1 MERLARQFTDEEL
14 TAHAGAVGRESRF
27 QPGGRPHLRR
37 HVRAVPQGRWGK
49 VKLNLDAWIDPRN
62 FPYAWLSFTHEPAEP
77 PDLDTDVG
85 AAYNGWITVSPL
97 DSDITWREGMG
108 ALAKGLA
115 DL

>member
-1 MERLARQFTDEEL
+1 M
-14 TAHAGAVGRESRF
+14 
-27 QPGGRPHLRR
+27 
-37 HVRAVPQGRWGK
+37 RAVPQGRWGK
-49 VKLNLDAWIDPRN
+49 VKLNVDAWIDPRN

-85 AAYNGWITVSPL
+85 AAYNGWITVSPR